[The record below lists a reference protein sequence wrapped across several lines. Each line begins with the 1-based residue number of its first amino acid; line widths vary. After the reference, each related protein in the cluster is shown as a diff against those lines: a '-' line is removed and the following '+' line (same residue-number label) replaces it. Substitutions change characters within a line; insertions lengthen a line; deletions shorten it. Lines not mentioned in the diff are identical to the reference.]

1 MMSQEI
7 LGFLGNIVA
16 VDGNLD
22 QGQQREIAKV
32 AAIFNSAGKYSLKQK
47 VQAGWGSLRKIPG
60 RLFSRKHSAKDN

>member
-1 MMSQEI
+1 MMSREI

-16 VDGNLD
+16 ADGIVD
-22 QGQQREIAKV
+22 QRQQREIAKI

-47 VQAGWGSLRKIPG
+47 VQGSWGLLRKIPG